1 MARTKAGRVYILC
14 VAGCLALSFAC
25 LVYPVYVIRPFRPQG
40 VRELLAALVVTRFR
54 LPVMVLC
61 AAASLMASIGY
72 WRLGRPRWRR
82 SLVTLGAL
90 VVFAFA
96 ALSRVNIYEL
106 MSHPIEHPAFA
117 AAAQSKLDGEEIVI
131 AVRLG
136 TEARAYP
143 IRILSYHH
151 IANDTLG
158 GVPIAATY

>member
-1 MARTKAGRVYILC
+1 
-14 VAGCLALSFAC
+14 
-25 LVYPVYVIRPFRPQG
+25 
-40 VRELLAALVVTRFR
+40 
-54 LPVMVLC
+54 MVFC
-61 AAASLMASIGY
+61 TAASLMAAIGC

-82 SLVTLGAL
+82 LMVALGAL
-90 VVFAFA
+90 GVFAFA

-106 MSHPIEHPAFA
+106 MFHPLEHPAFA
-117 AAAQSKLDGEEIVI
+117 AAAQSKLDAEEMVI